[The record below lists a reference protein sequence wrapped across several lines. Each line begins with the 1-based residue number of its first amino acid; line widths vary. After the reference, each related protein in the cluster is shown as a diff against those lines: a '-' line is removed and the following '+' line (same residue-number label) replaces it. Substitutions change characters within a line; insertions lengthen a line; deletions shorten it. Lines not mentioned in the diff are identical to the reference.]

1 MCTCTGA
8 CEAASKLTHRT
19 LGGHQHVLSAMLV
32 LITRC
37 LLAMMH
43 TILQRIGNKNRKMYA
58 VAAFPFSLSLVSL
71 SLSLSLSINMTET
84 YSHPQRHSCSVQ
96 VDGILC
102 CLWREPECCAL
113 LHLEQVVLSPKR
125 YDKHHAIL
133 CTGETG

>member
-1 MCTCTGA
+1 MNKLLANVVQGSDPSRSTGSSVLMILLYCLHVCTCTGA

-58 VAAFPFSLSLVSL
+58 VAAFPFSLVSL
-71 SLSLSLSINMTET
+71 SLSLHKYDRDIFTSSKTL
-84 YSHPQRHSCSVQ
+84 
-96 VDGILC
+96 
-102 CLWREPECCAL
+102 
-113 LHLEQVVLSPKR
+113 VLSAGR
-125 YDKHHAIL
+125 WYSVLLVARA
-133 CTGETG
+133 